1 MAGKLRIQFQMG
13 FFKAAST
20 FYIQIAPDPRSQ
32 IAPTSNPW
40 RSRRLCYHGSIAL
53 ICRFHTVEACRKS
66 HDVRLSPAF
75 RWWKSLKI
83 HRNEKTGW
91 DEENNLGFIKQLF
104 IAEKSG
110 FCSIYSNTQL
120 IERAFLNFMIQ
131 PLRVHWGQVVGKL
144 GRNLIKRCR
153 DWNRLH
159 KFLQPT
165 QTSEILAQ
173 LQLNSQRTPY
183 SVLLL
188 YFIPLFPLKL
198 NSLQTKPAPAVAH
211 LLEQQHLESYPA
223 QGAEDDT
230 HTLRRAS
237 YS

>member
-1 MAGKLRIQFQMG
+1 MGTNQIGRPQIAGKLRIQFQMG

-144 GRNLIKRCR
+144 GRNLIKGAVTGTDSINSSSR
-153 DWNRLH
+153 H
-159 KFLQPT
+159 KPVK
-165 QTSEILAQ
+165 SWPNSNWIHREHPILYYYFTLFRYFRWSSIVCKQSQ
-173 LQLNSQRTPY
+173 L
-183 SVLLL
+183 
-188 YFIPLFPLKL
+188 
-198 NSLQTKPAPAVAH
+198 
-211 LLEQQHLESYPA
+211 
-223 QGAEDDT
+223 
-230 HTLRRAS
+230 LR
-237 YS
+237 